1 MTKNH
6 GPNPHNPPNPQGLKN
21 SENQSSGYGFCT
33 ATSEYTSAYIFDKME
48 HESLQNLPKD
58 ASGVEIIA
66 SYVSRLDNRS
76 GVYRMLDAD
85 GQVLY
90 VGKAKSLKKRVA
102 NYTQYDRN
110 SLRIQRMISL
120 TKAMEFVV
128 TGSEAEALLL
138 EASLIKSLKPRYNVL
153 LRDDKSFPDILI
165 RTEHDFPQIV
175 KHRGKRTKEKGQ
187 YFGPFASAGAVD
199 DTIEMLQRAF
209 LLRDCTDHTFATR
222 ERPCLQYQIKRC
234 SAPCVGMI
242 TQDDYQQSV
251 KQAAD
256 FLRGRSHD
264 IITQLSSDMQQA
276 ANAMDYEQAAVLRDR
291 IRALTAIQGG
301 ASHSVHVDDAD
312 VFAIDVNGGQSCV
325 QVFFYRSGTSFGN
338 RAFYPAHDKDLSPE
352 QILQSFIGQFYQNF
366 DCPSEILV
374 GVNLPQQDVLAEALS
389 MISGKKITVH
399 RPKRGDKAKAV
410 MAAYD
415 NAKQS
420 LNRRLTERASQ
431 MQMLMALGD
440 MLDLDTMPERVE
452 VYDNS
457 HMQGAGAV
465 GAMIVAGVDGF
476 LTGEYRKFNIKN
488 TDSLNRNNDDFAMMT
503 EVLTRRFKRLKE
515 DDNNFARPD
524 VVIIDGG
531 RGQLNAVQ
539 KVFDKL
545 NIKGIALMAIAK
557 GAERDSGRET
567 IHRVGLPELLLRPN
581 SPLSYFLQ
589 RLRDESHR
597 YVIGTHRKK
606 RTKTML
612 ENPLDGIAG
621 VGAKRRKALLLRFG
635 SAKGVASAS
644 VEEIAGVDGI
654 SKELAQMILDT
665 LN

>member
-1 MTKNH
+1 MQTL
-6 GPNPHNPPNPQGLKN
+6 P
-21 SENQSSGYGFCT
+21 EN
-33 ATSEYTSAYIFDKME
+33 
-48 HESLQNLPKD
+48 
-58 ASGVEIIA
+58 ASGTEIIA
-66 SYVSRLDNRS
+66 SYVSKLDNSS

-85 GQVLY
+85 GCVLY

-102 NYTQYDRN
+102 NYTGYDRN

-120 TKAMEFVV
+120 TRSMEFVI

-175 KHRGKRTKEKGQ
+175 KHRGKRNTDKGQ

-209 LLRDCTDHTFATR
+209 LLRDCSDHTFATR
-222 ERPCLQYQIKRC
+222 DRPCLQYQIKRC

-242 TQDDYQQSV
+242 AQDDYQQSV
-251 KQAAD
+251 KHAAD

-264 IITQLSSDMQQA
+264 IITQYSADMQQA
-276 ANAMDYEQAAVLRDR
+276 AQVMDFERAAVLRDR

-301 ASHSVHVDDAD
+301 TSHMVHVDDAD

-325 QVFFYRSGTSFGN
+325 QVFFYRGGTSFGN
-338 RAFYPAHDKDLSPE
+338 RAFYPAHDKDMTPA
-352 QILQSFIGQFYQNF
+352 QILESFMGQFYQNF
-366 DCPSEILV
+366 ECPSEILV
-374 GVNLPQQDVLAEALS
+374 GVTLEQQDVLAEALS
-389 MISGKKITVH
+389 LHSEKKVTVH

-410 MAAYD
+410 MAAYE

-420 LNRRLTERASQ
+420 LNRRLMERASQ
-431 MQMLMALGD
+431 MQMLTALGD

-457 HMQGAGAV
+457 HMQGANAV

-488 TDSLNRNNDDFAMMT
+488 TDAMNRNNDDFAMMQ
-503 EVLTRRFKRLKE
+503 EVLTRRFKRLQNGDE
-515 DDNNFARPD
+515 GFARPD

-531 RGQLNAVQ
+531 RGQLNAVK
-539 KVFDKL
+539 KVFDEL
-545 NIKGIALMAIAK
+545 GIKGVALMSIAK
-557 GAERDSGRET
+557 GVERESGRET
-567 IHRVGLPELLLRPN
+567 IHRVGLPELLPRPN

-606 RTKTML
+606 RTKSML

-621 VGAKRRKALLLRFG
+621 VGAKRRKSLLLRFG

-644 VEEIAGVDGI
+644 VEEIAQVDGI
-654 SKELAQMILDT
+654 SKELAQTILDT